1 MKSAK
6 IDFVYKVI
14 ALTLFC
20 VFVLVQFARAEKWD
34 TYTFNGVYTYAQVMG
49 TTCEGCMFDVPS
61 EIMDEK
67 FIMNFSGTSAE
78 VYKYIQ
84 TSLNGRNFKM
94 TKSGNKVKVRPIE
107 ELQESAFIDKD
118 GNVQIV
124 PQKYK
129 TLYVQADSIQRNVR
143 DSLRTMEKQRLDS
156 LEKEKKDSLA
166 NVTQKQIR
174 KFELQFVQVD
184 RNFVRNLGVNWN
196 EILASGNL
204 RGRLD
209 LFDAWEILANEMNDT
224 SFIRRKITLYVDTL
238 AEVTWGNESNE
249 VEKTYNDNGVIT
261 QEYKYRQYG
270 ITTKIEIKDSTYKL
284 NYAVRNND
292 DLHTNFTANTTGNL
306 EDSLELNG
314 EMVRNVQRVQG
325 VPFLSKI
332 PLVGEL
338 FKKQTNENIKSIYY
352 VVCIPVKLEKE

>member
-14 ALTLFC
+14 AGALLCT
-20 VFVLVQFARAEKWD
+20 FVLVQFARAEN
-34 TYTFNGVYTYAQVMG
+34 YSFNGVYTYAQVMG
-49 TTCEGCMFDVPS
+49 TTCDGCMFDVPS

-94 TKSGNKVKVRPIE
+94 TKNGNKVKVRPIE
-107 ELQESAFIDKD
+107 EIQESAYIDKD
-118 GNVQIV
+118 GQVQIV

-129 TLYVQADSIQRNVR
+129 TLYVIADSIQKSVR
-143 DSLRTMEKQRLDS
+143 DSIRDTERKKLDS

-166 NVTQKQIR
+166 NVTQKRIR
-174 KFELQFVQVD
+174 KFELQFIQMD
-184 RNFVRNLGVNWN
+184 RNFIRNIGVNWS

-209 LFDAWEILANEMNDT
+209 LFDVWEIKANEMNDT
-224 SFIRRKITLYVDTL
+224 SFIRRKITLYVDTI
-238 AEVTWGNESNE
+238 AKVSWGNESNE
-249 VEKTYNDNGVIT
+249 IEKTYNDNGIVT

-270 ITTKIEIKDSTYKL
+270 ITTELEIKDSTYKL

-292 DLHTNFTANTTGNL
+292 DLHTNFTANTTGSL
-306 EDSLELNG
+306 KDTLELNG
-314 EMVRNVQRVQG
+314 EMVRNVQRIQG
-325 VPFLSKI
+325 IPFLSEI
-332 PLVGEL
+332 PLLGHIFRKDV
-338 FKKQTNENIKSIYY
+338 TENVKSIYY
-352 VVCIPVKLEKE
+352 VVCVPVK

>member
-6 IDFVYKVI
+6 IDFAYKVM
-14 ALTLFC
+14 AGALFC
-20 VFVLVQFARAEKWD
+20 VLVLVQFARAES
-34 TYTFNGVYTYAQVMG
+34 YTFNGVYTYAQVMG

-67 FIMNFSGTSAE
+67 FIMNFSGTSSE

-84 TSLNGRNFKM
+84 SSLNGRNYKM
-94 TKSGNKVKVRPIE
+94 TKNGNKIKVRPIE
-107 ELQESAFIDKD
+107 ESQESAFIDKD
-118 GNVQIV
+118 GLVQIV

-129 TLYVQADSIQRNVR
+129 TLYVTADSIQKSVR
-143 DSLRTMEKQRLDS
+143 DSIRLTERKIVDS
-156 LEKEKKDSLA
+156 LEQQKKDSLSKI
-166 NVTQKQIR
+166 TQKRIR
-174 KFELQFVQVD
+174 KFELQFIQMD
-184 RNFVRNLGVNWN
+184 RNFIRNMGVNWS

-204 RGRLD
+204 RGRLK
-209 LFDAWEILANEMNDT
+209 LFDDWEVRANEINDT

-238 AEVTWGNESNE
+238 AEISWGNESNE
-249 VEKTYNDNGVIT
+249 VEKTYNDNGIVT

-270 ITTKIEIKDSTYKL
+270 ITTELEIKDSTYKL

-306 EDSLELNG
+306 KDTLELNG

-325 VPFLSKI
+325 VPFLSDI
-332 PLVGEL
+332 PLLGYL
-338 FKKQTNENIKSIYY
+338 FRKDVKENVKSIYY
-352 VVCIPVKLEKE
+352 VVCIPVKLED

>member
-6 IDFVYKVI
+6 IDFAYKVI
-14 ALTLFC
+14 AGALFC
-20 VFVLVQFARAEKWD
+20 VFVLVQFARAEN
-34 TYTFNGVYTYAQVMG
+34 YTFNGVYTYAQVMG

-143 DSLRTMEKQRLDS
+143 DSLRTTEKQRLDS

-352 VVCIPVKLEKE
+352 VVCIPVKLEDK